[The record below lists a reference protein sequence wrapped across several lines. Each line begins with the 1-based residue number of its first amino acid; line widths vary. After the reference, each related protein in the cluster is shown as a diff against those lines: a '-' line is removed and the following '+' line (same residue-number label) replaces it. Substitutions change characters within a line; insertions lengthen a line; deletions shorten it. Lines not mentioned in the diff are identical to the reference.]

1 MNCRSLHKV
10 RCLAVFDLY
19 VDVPDY
25 PGVISEVTGYL
36 AKDNISITNLRI
48 VETRED
54 IFGIL
59 VISFQTTEDRAK
71 AVECIA
77 QKYNI

>member
-1 MNCRSLHKV
+1 MFT
-10 RCLAVFDLY
+10 VFDLY

-25 PGVISEVTGYL
+25 PGVISEVIGYL

-59 VISFQTTEDRAK
+59 VISFQTMDDRAK
-71 AVECIA
+71 AVTCIA
-77 QKYNI
+77 KIRHLKLIFLEGRK

>member
-1 MNCRSLHKV
+1 MFS
-10 RCLAVFDLY
+10 VFDLY

-59 VISFQTTEDRAK
+59 VISFQSTDDRAK
-71 AVECIA
+71 AVQCIA
-77 QKYNI
+77 NNTTFETYIS